1 LEALED
7 RTLPSTY
14 YTATTSELIADINA
28 ANRAGGANTITL
40 TAPTTSPYVLTA
52 VNNTTN
58 GANGL
63 PVISGGSTKVAA
75 DNLTI
80 VGNGDTIDR
89 VAGSPAFRLF
99 DAASGS
105 SLTLENLTLQ
115 GGLAFGSSTA
125 ADGGAIYNQ
134 GTLTLSGVTVQG
146 NTAQGSNGADGSTV
160 TVTIKKKNDTKVVAA
175 QPGADAAGGGIWS
188 SGSVTLQGGSIVQN
202 NQAIGG
208 KGGNQGGGSNPGA
221 GGNGLGGGIWSSGSL
236 TVENQSVMQGNSALG
251 GAGGYSTAVNGPG
264 GKAFGGAI
272 YIAGGT
278 ATIKDSQIGIY
289 YPVAGY
295 GIGNFAQGGRG
306 GNTQSSEGGAAFG
319 GGVYVAG
326 GTVTMN
332 ADSLQA
338 NSAQGDPYFLD
349 AAGGGLY
356 VAGGSVTLTNDSVQ
370 YNVAGAAL
378 YVGTGYVYEGQ
389 GGGMYIAS
397 AVGATAYLDSF
408 TLANT
413 YLNHPEDIVGSWLP
427 LGF

>member
-1 LEALED
+1 
-7 RTLPSTY
+7 
-14 YTATTSELIADINA
+14 
-28 ANRAGGANTITL
+28 
-40 TAPTTSPYVLTA
+40 

-63 PVISGGSTKVAA
+63 PVISGGSTKIAA

-80 VGNGDTIDR
+80 IGNGDTIER
-89 VAGSPAFRLF
+89 STAAATVAFRLF
-99 DAASGS
+99 DVASGG

-115 GGLAFGSSTA
+115 NGFAFGSGAS
-125 ADGGAIYNQ
+125 ADGGAVYNQ
-134 GTLTLSGVTVQG
+134 GTLTLIGATVKN
-146 NTAQGSNGADGSTV
+146 NTAQGYDGAAGFHTKKQNRDG
-160 TVTIKKKNDTKVVAA
+160 

-188 SGSVTLQGGSIVQN
+188 SGSVLLQGNSTVQN

-208 KGGNQGGGSNPGA
+208 KGGFQGGGSNPGA

-236 TVENQSVMQGNSALG
+236 TMEKQSVMQGNSALG
-251 GAGGYSTAVNGPG
+251 GAGGYSTAINGPG

-278 ATIKDSQIGIY
+278 AHITDSQIGIY
-289 YPVAGY
+289 YPLAGY
-295 GIGNFAQGGRG
+295 GIGNFAQGGSG

-338 NSAQGDPYFLD
+338 NSAQGDLYFLD

-356 VAGGSVTLTNDSVQ
+356 VGGGSVTLTNDPVQ

-378 YVGTGYVYEGQ
+378 NVGTGIVYEGQ
-389 GGGMYIAS
+389 GGGMYIAPAS
-397 AVGATAYLDSF
+397 GATVYLDSF